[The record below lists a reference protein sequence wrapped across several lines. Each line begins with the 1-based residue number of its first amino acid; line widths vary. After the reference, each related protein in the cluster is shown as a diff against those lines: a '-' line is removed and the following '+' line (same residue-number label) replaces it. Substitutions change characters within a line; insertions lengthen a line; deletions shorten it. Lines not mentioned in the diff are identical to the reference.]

1 MNTTNVHIEH
11 LSITL
16 PPPIMPPP
24 IVLPATSFSASV
36 NTSGPVEQQTQTQAL
51 EYCDLGDGKEISP
64 DQALKEV
71 EALASGGWRLESP
84 HELFACVD
92 YGHKNANGAYSRDES
107 IKRGYYWT
115 NQPHPEFEGARVVVG
130 FRYGGVNYD
139 LGDDRCFARAV
150 RVARQ

>member
-11 LSITL
+11 LSIIL
-16 PPPIMPPP
+16 PPQ

-36 NTSGPVEQQTQTQAL
+36 TTGGPVEQQTQAL
-51 EYCDLGDGKEISP
+51 EYRDLGDGKEISP
-64 DQALKEV
+64 DQAVKEV
-71 EALASGGWRLESP
+71 EALASEGWRLESP
-84 HELFACVD
+84 HELFSCVD
-92 YGHKNANGAYSRDES
+92 YSHKNANGAYSRDES

-130 FRYGGVNYD
+130 FRYGYVNANY
-139 LGDDRCFARAV
+139 GYNRCFARAV

>member
-1 MNTTNVHIEH
+1 
-11 LSITL
+11 
-16 PPPIMPPP
+16 
-24 IVLPATSFSASV
+24 
-36 NTSGPVEQQTQTQAL
+36 
-51 EYCDLGDGKEISP
+51 
-64 DQALKEV
+64 
-71 EALASGGWRLESP
+71 LESP

-130 FRYGGVNYD
+130 FIDGYVNGLNGNY
-139 LGDDRCFARAV
+139 RCFARAV